1 MRRARGW
8 AGLVG
13 AIACLGLLVC
23 AVPAAATTNQRI
35 RTEIVGGQPATT
47 GSLPQLAYVQYQGPP
62 GQSHSCT
69 GTVVSPRLVLTAGHC
84 TQDETTGDLD
94 PASGFLVATGRLNAT
109 DPSTGQVGAVSNVI
123 PYPYFDPTTHDHD
136 AALLELSAPTTAPA
150 IALANASDS
159 SLSQPGTNVEI
170 AGWGLTNGSEPYSEP
185 TQLQWATTMTQSAT
199 YCAQEA
205 GLVDVPFDASGQLCT
220 IDTPTDATS
229 TCNGDSGG
237 PLIADYST
245 ADPVEVGI
253 TTWGGS
259 NSTTDCDTS
268 FPDFFTSTDSI
279 SSWVSGWINALV
291 PAPTPTPAPTPNPT
305 SSPAPTP
312 PVAEPGTYT
321 GVTSQHMH
329 INLKVTSAGR
339 MVSRFKVNFRLRC
352 DNGRRPAYVQTVDE
366 LSISDLR
373 FNGKLR
379 HRHGPTDKVAG
390 TFSAKGKANGT
401 ISVTWLNNRNGNCHA
416 GPIHWTARR

>member
-1 MRRARGW
+1 MAS
-8 AGLVG
+8 
-13 AIACLGLLVC
+13 LGLLAC
-23 AVPAAATTNQRI
+23 AVPAAAATNHRI
-35 RTEIVGGQPATT
+35 RTQIVGGQAAAT

-69 GTVVSPRLVLTAGHC
+69 GTVVSPKLVLTAGHC
-84 TQDETTGDLD
+84 VQDETTGDLD
-94 PASGFLVATGRLNAT
+94 PAAGFLVATGRLSIT

-150 IALANASDS
+150 IALANAGDS
-159 SLSQPGTNVEI
+159 SLSQPGAEVEI

-185 TQLQWATTMTQSAT
+185 SQLQWATTFTQSAT
-199 YCAQEA
+199 YCTQEA

-220 IDTPTDATS
+220 LDTPTDAAS

-237 PLIADYST
+237 PLIAGYST

-259 NSTTDCDTS
+259 NSTTDCDPS
-268 FPDFFTSTDSI
+268 FPDFFTRADSI
-279 SSWVSGWINALV
+279 STWVSGWINELV
-291 PAPTPTPAPTPNPT
+291 PAPTPTPTPTSNPTPPH
-305 SSPAPTP
+305 ARTP
-312 PVAEPGTYT
+312 PVAEPGSYT
-321 GVTSQHMH
+321 GVTSQHMP
-329 INLKVTSAGR
+329 IKLKVTSAGR
-339 MVSRFKVNFRLRC
+339 IVSRFKMNYRLRC
-352 DNGRRPAYVQTVDE
+352 DNGRRPAYVQTIDE
-366 LSISDLR
+366 FSISNLR
-373 FNGKLR
+373 FGRKLR

-390 TFSAKGKANGT
+390 AFNATGRANGT
-401 ISVTWLNNRNGNCHA
+401 IGVTWLNHRNGYCHA